1 MAEEVIGLLFGV
13 EGGTSIRDGSG
24 KRIVD
29 EITAIVNQINADDS
43 KVPEIKLNF
52 DASKAKSV
60 INDLEKDIKRLEKL
74 GKISIT
80 NRSGNTSGKQ
90 DGKNDLEFAAKVKK
104 EMAEALA
111 IQQKINKTKVTIGNL
126 QLAGGNSKQVAE
138 YTSQLGALEDQYERL
153 MHTFMS
159 DTAGNAGEV
168 PFDDIKDFS
177 DQFDALEQAAQN
189 TLKVSQA
196 RKEDK
201 EAATAQKKKY
211 DELTASVKDY
221 YKELNSVQKIEQKSK
236 AVEGNKDTAWITGDK
251 DYTQRIKL
259 LNQLQQKYGELKVVE
274 SNDHVVSIASAK
286 ELGITEK
293 QRLDLIKQIDDA
305 ISGNTVATE
314 KSSSSIQAAWDK
326 NSDKARTY
334 INKLRDIGSSDQGVI
349 ALTNELEKLAM
360 SADPKNLD
368 ELTKKMAQLKDLA
381 HKRGADIETFGHKLR
396 KAFGS
401 SLRSALVS
409 IITIKIAQYIKE
421 IYTNVV
427 NLDKALVNLQIASG
441 KTREGTRELLK
452 EYSKLAKQLG
462 ATTSE
467 VADAADTWLRQGY
480 SAEEAN
486 TLIANSMM
494 LAKLGQMES
503 AEASTALTSAM
514 KGYNVAVEDSI
525 SIVDKFTKVDM
536 EAAASAGDIA
546 TAMAETATSADIAG
560 VSMDKLIGYITVVK
574 EVTQDSAESV
584 GVFYKTLFARM
595 NNVAAGNFV
604 DEETGES
611 LNDVETVL
619 NELDIALRD
628 VNGEFRDS
636 DDVLDEVASKWGT
649 FDNVAQHAIAT
660 AFAGTR
666 QQEKFLTLMSHYETA
681 LEYATVA
688 TESSGTAAEKYQAV
702 LDGIDGKLKA
712 LRSTFE
718 GLSVAVIN
726 SDWLITGIEWLTKIV
741 EGLSSILSVGD
752 GLIVKIGLVIAAVYL
767 AVAAYGKLSAAFTS
781 AKLNIAELIKYQI
794 ALAAA
799 EKTTVTTTQALS
811 AALIKYSSTGILGAI
826 TVIPRFIAALARTI
840 AVLVKTKMKVR
851 DLSASMAAF
860 NVNPVTLVITAAI
873 AAGVGLVAL
882 INKKASADADASKE
896 AREHAEAM
904 QETADAAKD
913 EYDTLETLIAKYE
926 ELKSKETVDADTR
939 IEIRDL
945 QKQISALVGD
955 QAKSLDLVNGRLDDE
970 LKKLKG
976 IALERAKINQSTYVA
991 NYKSAS
997 DSSDAAY
1004 ASINEQSGFVKF
1016 WNKVTN
1022 FVTGGA
1028 FGSADLVLTKSEQ
1041 DAIDILS
1048 KIDGISVSK
1057 SGLGDAYIDLSA
1069 SGAAERLRVL
1079 NRAIEEMNGD
1089 SGFAHWDSHVYQSI
1103 VALRDEY
1110 QKFATDQ
1117 KNAADRLLENT
1128 ALMNGLRL
1136 ESEGI
1141 AVTSAESYSHFK
1153 EELSNAISKSEELNS
1168 AIKDGMVTDAD
1179 ISDAVDTYM
1188 ANYFAD
1194 YFNKFEKQ
1202 NGDFITVPLKST
1214 LEVLEQ
1220 VQDGYDGLTKAL
1232 AETDEQG
1239 HLTADGLAT
1248 LLQLEKDNALGGLE
1262 LSDVLLQDA
1271 DGYKIAEDALEKYIQ
1286 ALVTAYETEYMVD
1299 KAFASDKDRENALAN
1314 LKTLQYVLMTLARTQ
1329 EETADSSDTEREA
1342 LEKQQDA
1349 LNDQLDA
1356 YNELIDIRKD
1366 LLKTYEE
1373 EVSYQKELEKRQ
1385 RNVSSLQTKLAVA
1398 RLDTSAAG
1406 QARVRELEAELREAE
1421 EDLEDFTLEHA
1432 IDVLTK
1438 QLESQNSEYESF
1450 IKRELDNIAKK
1461 IENLDT
1467 SPDITVDTSW
1477 VQDMLTQIAT
1487 LISKVSGKDVEN
1499 NGGNSGGGGNDDS
1512 WKQYSDAVSAGY
1524 GDVVK
1529 NRHEFAMSSAEKA
1542 TYGTYESYLK
1552 AMYDKYINAPGS
1564 GGAGGNSSTGSSGSF
1579 GNTYKP
1585 NAGAAIGIDVSG
1597 NKTNHTN
1604 SPYAKPLITDYKDRI
1619 VNILQ
1624 DLAATPTIDKLSTSE
1639 DAKLQN
1645 TLRAAL
1651 GSDDIE
1657 TVKSAYELLR
1667 ATYARLTG
1675 KEASYHTGG
1684 IVGNIP
1690 VPSASEEFAKLLK
1703 GEFVSTPVQMK
1714 RFMEETLPQ
1723 IASYTASGGT
1733 NEFNAPLV
1741 EIHCDNV
1748 TSEALPKL
1756 KAIVDQAVKEVQKQ
1770 LDNGMSRAG
1779 YKKTPTKRL
1788 T

>member
-60 INDLEKDIKRLEKL
+60 IKDLEKDIKRLENL

-126 QLAGGNSKQVAE
+126 QLAGGNAKQVAE
-138 YTSQLGALEDQYERL
+138 YTSQLGALEDQYEHL

-159 DTAGNAGEV
+159 DTTGNAGEV

-196 RKEDK
+196 RKADK

-221 YKELNSVQKIEQKSK
+221 YKELNSVQKIEQKSN
-236 AVEGNKDTAWITGDK
+236 AVEGNKDTAWSTK
-251 DYTQRIKL
+251 DASYTQRIKL

-274 SNDHVVSIASAK
+274 ANGHVVSVASAK

-293 QRLDLIKQIDDA
+293 QRLDLIKQIEDA
-305 ISGNTVATE
+305 ISGNAVATE
-314 KSSSSIQAAWDK
+314 KSSSSIQAAWQK
-326 NSDKARTY
+326 NSDKARAY
-334 INKLRDIGSSDQGVI
+334 VNDLRDIGSSDQDVI
-349 ALTNELEKLAM
+349 ALTNELERLAM

-368 ELTKKMAQLKDLA
+368 ELTQKMAQLKELA
-381 HKRGADIETFGHKLR
+381 HKRGADIETFGHKLQR
-396 KAFGS
+396 AFGS
-401 SLRSALVS
+401 SLRSALVG
-409 IITIKIAQYIKE
+409 IITTKIAQYIKE

-441 KTREGTRELLK
+441 KTREETRELLK

-560 VSMDKLIGYITVVK
+560 VSMDKLIGYITTVK

-619 NELDIALRD
+619 NKLGIALRD

-636 DDVLDEVASKWGT
+636 DDVLDEVASKWET
-649 FDNVAQHAIAT
+649 FDSVAQHAIAT

-666 QQEKFLTLMSHYETA
+666 NQEKFLVLMQHYETA
-681 LEYATVA
+681 LEYATIA

-702 LDGIDGKLKA
+702 LDGIEGKTNALKA
-712 LRSTFE
+712 TFE
-718 GLSVAVIN
+718 DLSMTLLN
-726 SDWLITGIEWLTKIV
+726 SDIIAVGIDFLTLIIDGTNAIASFIDNIG
-741 EGLSSILSVGD
+741 GLPT
-752 GLIVKIGLVIAAVYL
+752 AFL
-767 AVAAYGKLSAAFTS
+767 AVATAIAFTCG
-781 AKLNIAELIKYQI
+781 ELIIYNAQLKVSSIYQI
-794 ALAAA
+794 ALSFLAKLKAGFINFIPALQNAKVAWQAYAAGTVSASTAMQASVPIIGWVLAAITALAGGLALYNGLHDDNVAKIAEAA
-799 EKTTVTTTQALS
+799 EEAKALS
-811 AALIKYSSTGILGAI
+811 EELSDLTNQYLELSEAVKTDEGVKNDLLDTQDALIKKLGLERYEVEQLINKYGSYAEAIKQASLEELRHSEISLRSDYDGKKDILEDEAGGSWFTPSFMQIDAARI
-826 TVIPRFIAALARTI
+826 TSKPDRNNYDATAALLALEKSGYITAGDYIFAKDKNGNSYATSFNTSVSSKKKYNNFASTSDILR
-840 AVLVKTKMKVR
+840 AYK
-851 DLSASMAAF
+851 DLENMMMLAQDTAGTDNFVYKALETEWLSMSDCIDEYLSSADALNDNLAQQYTLAGLINREMPTTQEAF
-860 NVNPVTLVITAAI
+860 NEYRQSVIDAAI
-873 AAGVGLVAL
+873 ASGEFVNATAEDIANL
-882 INKKASADADASKE
+882 IDANLSGQNSFSK
-896 AREHAEAM
+896 
-904 QETADAAKD
+904 
-913 EYDTLETLIAKYE
+913 YY
-926 ELKSKETVDADTR
+926 
-939 IEIRDL
+939 
-945 QKQISALVGD
+945 
-955 QAKSLDLVNGRLDDE
+955 
-970 LKKLKG
+970 
-976 IALERAKINQSTYVA
+976 
-991 NYKSAS
+991 
-997 DSSDAAY
+997 
-1004 ASINEQSGFVKF
+1004 
-1016 WNKVTN
+1016 
-1022 FVTGGA
+1022 
-1028 FGSADLVLTKSEQ
+1028 
-1041 DAIDILS
+1041 
-1048 KIDGISVSK
+1048 
-1057 SGLGDAYIDLSA
+1057 
-1069 SGAAERLRVL
+1069 
-1079 NRAIEEMNGD
+1079 
-1089 SGFAHWDSHVYQSI
+1089 
-1103 VALRDEY
+1103 
-1110 QKFATDQ
+1110 
-1117 KNAADRLLENT
+1117 
-1128 ALMNGLRL
+1128 
-1136 ESEGI
+1136 
-1141 AVTSAESYSHFK
+1141 AESVAGTNN
-1153 EELSNAISKSEELNS
+1153 LA
-1168 AIKDGMVTDAD
+1168 
-1179 ISDAVDTYM
+1179 
-1188 ANYFAD
+1188 
-1194 YFNKFEKQ
+1194 
-1202 NGDFITVPLKST
+1202 VPLKST

-1232 AETDEQG
+1232 AKTDEQG
-1239 HLTADGLAT
+1239 YLTADGLAT

-1271 DGYKIAEDALEKYIQ
+1271 NGYKIAEDALEKYIQ

-1299 KAFASDKDRENALAN
+1299 KVFASDKDRENALAN

-1373 EVSYQKELEKRQ
+1373 EISYQKELEKRQ

-1461 IENLDT
+1461 IESLDT

-1487 LISKVSGKDVEN
+1487 LISQVSSKSVEN
-1499 NGGNSGGGGNDDS
+1499 NGGNSGGGG
-1512 WKQYSDAVSAGY
+1512 AGSTT
-1524 GDVVK
+1524 G
-1529 NRHEFAMSSAEKA
+1529 EGAQ
-1542 TYGTYESYLK
+1542 
-1552 AMYDKYINAPGS
+1552 GS
-1564 GGAGGNSSTGSSGSF
+1564 TDRTSSSTLVEIRDNPLKDALGNERFDQIDGILNGNQNTGPASSLLS
-1579 GNTYKP
+1579 
-1585 NAGAAIGIDVSG
+1585 
-1597 NKTNHTN
+1597 
-1604 SPYAKPLITDYKDRI
+1604 DYKDRLVKI
-1619 VNILQ
+1619 NDALVADNKANGRSANYWVSSQQWRAAFRGGLISNDIDTVKASYETLQ
-1624 DLAATPTIDKLSTSE
+1624 DQFYKATGRMCT
-1639 DAKLQN
+1639 
-1645 TLRAAL
+1645 
-1651 GSDDIE
+1651 
-1657 TVKSAYELLR
+1657 
-1667 ATYARLTG
+1667 
-1675 KEASYHTGG
+1675 YHTGG

-1690 VPSASEEFAKLLK
+1690 VPSTSEEFAKLLK
-1703 GEFVSTPVQMK
+1703 GEFVSTPAQMK

-1723 IASYTASGGT
+1723 ITGYTASGGT

-1770 LDNGMSRAG
+1770 LDSGMSRAG

>member
-138 YTSQLGALEDQYERL
+138 YTSQLGALENQYERL

-201 EAATAQKKKY
+201 EAAAAQKKKY

-236 AVEGNKDTAWITGDK
+236 AVEGNKDTAWSTGDK

-305 ISGNTVATE
+305 ISGNAVATE

-334 INKLRDIGSSDQGVI
+334 INKLRDIGSSDQGI
-349 ALTNELEKLAM
+349 ITLTDELERLAM

-368 ELTKKMAQLKDLA
+368 ELTKKMAQLKELA
-381 HKRGADIETFGHKLR
+381 HKRGADIETFGHKLQ

-401 SLRSALVS
+401 SLRSALVC
-409 IITIKIAQYIKE
+409 IITTKIAQYIKE

-441 KTREGTRELLK
+441 KTREETRELLK

-560 VSMDKLIGYITVVK
+560 VSMDKLIGYITTVK

-619 NELDIALRD
+619 NKLGIALRD

-636 DDVLDEVASKWGT
+636 DDVLDEVASKWET
-649 FDNVAQHAIAT
+649 FDSVAQHAIAT

-666 QQEKFLTLMSHYETA
+666 NQEKFLVLMQHYETA

-688 TESSGTAAEKYQAV
+688 TESSGTATEKYQAV
-702 LDGIDGKLKA
+702 LDGVEGKMNSLTT
-712 LRSTFE
+712 TFE
-718 GLSVAVIN
+718 RLSLTVLNAE
-726 SDWLITGIEWLTKIV
+726 WLITGIEWLTRIV
-741 EGLSSILSVGD
+741 ELLVSVAGAGD
-752 GLIVKIGLVIAAVYL
+752 GVV
-767 AVAAYGKLSAAFTS
+767 VA
-781 AKLNIAELIKYQI
+781 II
-794 ALAAA
+794 
-799 EKTTVTTTQALS
+799 ALS
-811 AALIKYSSTGILGAI
+811 AATLALNMAFVATQAQIKKTIIKYAELGGVQVADKITTEALTAALLKFSSTGLLGVITFLPRLIYAGAQYAI
-826 TVIPRFIAALARTI
+826 MAMRGTDKTIAWNAALKSANLTMSATKLMVAGVVAGVSA
-840 AVLVKTKMKVR
+840 AVMIY
-851 DLSASMAAF
+851 SAVSQATEKAIQAH
-860 NVNPVTLVITAAI
+860 ITASE
-873 AAGVGLVAL
+873 AAQEEAKKYNETSQSLQQL
-882 INKKASADADASKE
+882 I
-896 AREHAEAM
+896 
-904 QETADAAKD
+904 D
-913 EYDTLETLIAKYE
+913 EYKKLADSSNGAWDEEKIASVQDIQDKV
-926 ELKSKETVDADTR
+926 VD
-939 IEIRDL
+939 
-945 QKQISALVGD
+945 LVGD
-955 QAKSLDLVNGRLDDE
+955 QASGIDLVNGKLQDE
-970 LKKLKG
+970 LDLLNGISKKQNEISLSSAQS
-976 IALERAKINQSTYVA
+976 ALTDAEVAVQKAMNKFRVGTGAVHWMGFLGDEDDYKDIQLTPGGDGEILIETHFDTSEEFAKQYEAVLAYKESLAGVVDETKRYDRNAYAEVNEYLDTYKSVYEA
-991 NYKSAS
+991 YKSA
-997 DSSDAAY
+997 
-1004 ASINEQSGFVKF
+1004 K
-1016 WNKVTN
+1016 
-1022 FVTGGA
+1022 
-1028 FGSADLVLTKSEQ
+1028 DLVDSLTNPQIPSGSSS
-1041 DAIDILS
+1041 S
-1048 KIDGISVSK
+1048 KP
-1057 SGLGDAYIDLSA
+1057 SGL
-1069 SGAAERLRVL
+1069 
-1079 NRAIEEMNGD
+1079 
-1089 SGFAHWDSHVYQSI
+1089 
-1103 VALRDEY
+1103 
-1110 QKFATDQ
+1110 
-1117 KNAADRLLENT
+1117 
-1128 ALMNGLRL
+1128 
-1136 ESEGI
+1136 
-1141 AVTSAESYSHFK
+1141 
-1153 EELSNAISKSEELNS
+1153 
-1168 AIKDGMVTDAD
+1168 
-1179 ISDAVDTYM
+1179 
-1188 ANYFAD
+1188 
-1194 YFNKFEKQ
+1194 
-1202 NGDFITVPLKST
+1202 TVSLKST
-1214 LEVLEQ
+1214 LEILEQ
-1220 VQDGYDGLTKAL
+1220 VQDGYDGLSKAL
-1232 AETDEQG
+1232 ASVDEQG

-1342 LEKQQDA
+1342 LEKQRDA

-1477 VQDMLTQIAT
+1477 VQNMLTQIAT

-1499 NGGNSGGGGNDDS
+1499 SGGGGEAGGNSGAGSTSGEGTQGS
-1512 WKQYSDAVSAGY
+1512 SD
-1524 GDVVK
+1524 K
-1529 NRHEFAMSSAEKA
+1529 
-1542 TYGTYESYLK
+1542 
-1552 AMYDKYINAPGS
+1552 
-1564 GGAGGNSSTGSSGSF
+1564 TGSSALLEIRDNPLKDAL
-1579 GNTYKP
+1579 GNEKFNQIDGILNGKP
-1585 NAGAAIGIDVSG
+1585 NAGPAASLL
-1597 NKTNHTN
+1597 
-1604 SPYAKPLITDYKDRI
+1604 SDYKDRLVKI
-1619 VNILQ
+1619 NDALIADNKANGRSANYWVSSQQWQAVFRSGLTSNNIDTVKASYKSLQ
-1624 DLAATPTIDKLSTSE
+1624 DQFYKA
-1639 DAKLQN
+1639 
-1645 TLRAAL
+1645 
-1651 GSDDIE
+1651 
-1657 TVKSAYELLR
+1657 
-1667 ATYARLTG
+1667 TG
-1675 KEASYHTGG
+1675 KMCTYHTGG

-1748 TSEALPKL
+1748 TSDALPKL

>member
-126 QLAGGNSKQVAE
+126 QLVGGNSKQVAE

-201 EAATAQKKKY
+201 EAAAAQKKKY

-236 AVEGNKDTAWITGDK
+236 AVEGNKDTAWSTGDK

-274 SNDHVVSIASAK
+274 SNGHVVSIASAK

-293 QRLDLIKQIDDA
+293 QRLDLIKQIEGA
-305 ISGNTVATE
+305 ISGNAVATE
-314 KSSSSIQAAWDK
+314 KSSSSIQAAWQK

-334 INKLRDIGSSDQGVI
+334 INDLRDIGSSDQGVI

-368 ELTKKMAQLKDLA
+368 ELTKKMAQLKELA
-381 HKRGADIETFGHKLR
+381 HKRGADIETFGHKLQ

-401 SLRSALVS
+401 SLRSALVG
-409 IITIKIAQYIKE
+409 IITTKIAQYIKE
-421 IYTNVV
+421 IYNNVV

-441 KTREGTRELLK
+441 KTREETRELLK

-560 VSMDKLIGYITVVK
+560 VSMDKLIGYITIVK

-584 GVFYKTLFARM
+584 GGFYKTLFARM

-619 NELDIALRD
+619 NELGIALRD

-636 DDVLDEVASKWGT
+636 DDVLDEVASKWDT
-649 FDNVAQHAIAT
+649 FDNVAKHAIAT

-702 LDGIDGKLKA
+702 LDGVEGKLNTLK
-712 LRSTFE
+712 STFE
-718 GLSVAVIN
+718 KLSIELLDSKIITGSIGFLTNVVE
-726 SDWLITGIEWLTKIV
+726 LITSVTSAIGGLNTVLVVTCGIVATLKGAAIVASLSKIWNLLSLLSTAIGVLNIELVAARKAGGGAFASIASALNYVGVSATAAQVAIGGLTAVVGAAIIGYNIYSNAVDKSIQKH
-741 EGLSSILSVGD
+741 LSSASSAQEEAKKYNETSQSLQQ
-752 GLIVKIGLVIAAVYL
+752 LI
-767 AVAAYGKLSAAFTS
+767 
-781 AKLNIAELIKYQI
+781 
-794 ALAAA
+794 
-799 EKTTVTTTQALS
+799 
-811 AALIKYSSTGILGAI
+811 
-826 TVIPRFIAALARTI
+826 
-840 AVLVKTKMKVR
+840 
-851 DLSASMAAF
+851 
-860 NVNPVTLVITAAI
+860 
-873 AAGVGLVAL
+873 
-882 INKKASADADASKE
+882 
-896 AREHAEAM
+896 
-904 QETADAAKD
+904 D
-913 EYDTLETLIAKYE
+913 EYKKLADSSNGAWDEEKIASVQDIQDKV
-926 ELKSKETVDADTR
+926 VD
-939 IEIRDL
+939 
-945 QKQISALVGD
+945 LVGD
-955 QAKSLDLVNGRLDDE
+955 QASGIDLVNGKLQDE
-970 LKKLKG
+970 LDLLNGISKKQNEISLSSAQS
-976 IALERAKINQSTYVA
+976 ALTDAEVAVQKAMNKFRVGTGAVHWMGFLGDEDDYKDIQLTPGGDGEILIETHFDTSEEFAKQYEAVLAYKESLAGVVDETKRYDRNAYAEVNEYLDTYKSVYEA
-991 NYKSAS
+991 YKSA
-997 DSSDAAY
+997 
-1004 ASINEQSGFVKF
+1004 K
-1016 WNKVTN
+1016 
-1022 FVTGGA
+1022 
-1028 FGSADLVLTKSEQ
+1028 DLVDSLTNPQIPSGSSS
-1041 DAIDILS
+1041 S
-1048 KIDGISVSK
+1048 KP
-1057 SGLGDAYIDLSA
+1057 SGL
-1069 SGAAERLRVL
+1069 
-1079 NRAIEEMNGD
+1079 
-1089 SGFAHWDSHVYQSI
+1089 
-1103 VALRDEY
+1103 
-1110 QKFATDQ
+1110 
-1117 KNAADRLLENT
+1117 
-1128 ALMNGLRL
+1128 
-1136 ESEGI
+1136 
-1141 AVTSAESYSHFK
+1141 
-1153 EELSNAISKSEELNS
+1153 
-1168 AIKDGMVTDAD
+1168 
-1179 ISDAVDTYM
+1179 
-1188 ANYFAD
+1188 
-1194 YFNKFEKQ
+1194 
-1202 NGDFITVPLKST
+1202 TVSLKST
-1214 LEVLEQ
+1214 LEILEQ
-1220 VQDGYDGLTKAL
+1220 VQDGYDGLSKAL
-1232 AETDEQG
+1232 ASVDEQG
-1239 HLTADGLAT
+1239 YLTADGLAT

-1286 ALVTAYETEYMVD
+1286 SLVTAYKTEYMVD

-1342 LEKQQDA
+1342 LEKQRDA

-1499 NGGNSGGGGNDDS
+1499 SGGNSGGGGSDDS

-1552 AMYDKYINAPGS
+1552 AMYDKYINAPDS
-1564 GGAGGNSSTGSSGSF
+1564 SGAGSNSSTGGSGSF
-1579 GNTYKP
+1579 GNAYKP

-1597 NKTNHTN
+1597 TKTNHTN

-1639 DAKLQN
+1639 DTKLQN

-1703 GEFVSTPVQMK
+1703 GEFVSTPVQMR

-1748 TSEALPKL
+1748 TSDALPKL